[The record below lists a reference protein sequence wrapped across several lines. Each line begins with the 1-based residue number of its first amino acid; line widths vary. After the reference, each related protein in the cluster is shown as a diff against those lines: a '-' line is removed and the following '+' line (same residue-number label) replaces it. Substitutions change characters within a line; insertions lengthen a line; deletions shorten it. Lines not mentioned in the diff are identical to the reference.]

1 MSKNCRKSAFDFGG
15 TLTLVLVVDGAP
27 SPVVDSA
34 AGFDVA
40 GVVELDAFC
49 IARGTSDICV
59 LAFPLKKTKKKQE
72 NNLKNS

>member
-34 AGFDVA
+34 VGFDVA

-59 LAFPLKKTKKKQE
+59 LAFPLKKKKQE
-72 NNLKNS
+72 QENN